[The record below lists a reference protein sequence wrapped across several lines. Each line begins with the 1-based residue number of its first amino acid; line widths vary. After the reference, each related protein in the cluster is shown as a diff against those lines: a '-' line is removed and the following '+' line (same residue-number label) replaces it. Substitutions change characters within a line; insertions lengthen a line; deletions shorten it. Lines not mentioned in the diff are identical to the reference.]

1 MSVQLDRALTDQ
13 YLVTTGA
20 TEETVTISFSM
31 SCYRSISTPKTWDRI
46 VQNDKGNHDVHT
58 I

>member
-31 SCYRSISTPKTWDRI
+31 SYYRSISTPKTWDRI
-46 VQNDKGNHDVHT
+46 VQNDKDNHDVHA